1 MKLSG
6 IHHACEW
13 RETIRLM
20 MFWDLFCIY
29 WIMKI
34 SLEEFLHKFN
44 TTFPPA
50 IVGIP
55 TNCFVDRYYLWS
67 TIPKAGWLY
76 WYGFTK
82 QANILWFD
90 RGGWRE
96 GGGGIYLLS
105 PSSKHF
111 KDANCVNKHQDH
123 FFQFLGWYIYL
134 YHDIVWKKQ
143 IGMSE
148 E

>member
-55 TNCFVDRYYLWS
+55 THCVVDRYYLWS
-67 TIPKAGWLY
+67 TIPKAVWQLCD

-96 GGGGIYLLS
+96 GGGGFIS
-105 PSSKHF
+105 CPP
-111 KDANCVNKHQDH
+111 AVNILKM
-123 FFQFLGWYIYL
+123 L
-134 YHDIVWKKQ
+134 IVWTSIK
-143 IGMSE
+143 IISFSSWGGTSTYIMILCGRSR
-148 E
+148 